1 MQIDIE
7 NASKEELKASL
18 LIQSQLVS
26 GLQNQ
31 LKESL
36 DQLSSSESLITN
48 LKNRIAWYE
57 SQYFGSKS
65 EKLIPQDPRQ
75 SSFFDV
81 PEEPPASIS
90 YGKGI

>member
-36 DQLSSSESLITN
+36 DQLSSS
-48 LKNRIAWYE
+48 
-57 SQYFGSKS
+57 GSKT
-65 EKLIPQDPRQ
+65 ELIL
-75 SSFFDV
+75 
-81 PEEPPASIS
+81 
-90 YGKGI
+90 

>member
-7 NASKEELKASL
+7 NASKEELKAWF

-36 DQLSSSESLITN
+36 DQLSSS
-48 LKNRIAWYE
+48 
-57 SQYFGSKS
+57 GSKT
-65 EKLIPQDPRQ
+65 ELIL
-75 SSFFDV
+75 
-81 PEEPPASIS
+81 
-90 YGKGI
+90 